1 MNHKSI
7 ILHVTAGPIGNLGDI
22 TLRALETIKA
32 CDLVVAEDTRVTVK
46 LLNHY
51 KINKPMR
58 SVRERSSSDAV
69 LVLVDEIVSGRLGSS
84 IVYLSDAGTPGVS
97 DPGGKL
103 VAIARQRGISVVPL
117 PGPSALSTIVQI
129 AGTDLSGGVMF
140 LGFLPKKKGR
150 QTLLKKLA
158 TNPLPVVIFESKYRV
173 VKTLRDFESI
183 WGEKCQVVVGRE
195 LTKKFEEII
204 TGEISTVIKT
214 MVQKPPKGE
223 LTLLIVPV

>member
-1 MNHKSI
+1 M
-7 ILHVTAGPIGNLGDI
+7 TA
-22 TLRALETIKA
+22 
-32 CDLVVAEDTRVTVK
+32 K

-69 LVLVDEIVSGRLGSS
+69 LALVDEIVSGRLGSS

-103 VAIARQRGISVVPL
+103 VAIARQRGVSVVPL
-117 PGPSALSTIVQI
+117 PGPSALSTILQI
-129 AGTDLSGGVMF
+129 AGINLSDGVLF

-173 VKTLRDFESI
+173 AKALKDFESI

-204 TGEISTVIKT
+204 TGEILTVIKT
-214 MVQKPPKGE
+214 MTQKPPKGE